1 MNREQQLA
9 DAFVDLTDTLSGD
22 VEPLTLLHRLAEHC
36 RGLTC
41 MDAAGV
47 LLANARGGLRS
58 AAVSADRREFET
70 ALQTAEGPGAEAFM
84 TGAHVHTVDI
94 GGHEPDWPRF
104 VSLARAA
111 GCSAA
116 YALPLRAGGQ
126 TVGAVHLLARAPVIP
141 DSSQSV
147 VLQALADVTATA
159 VVTWNRDLPRPYDIV
174 TRTQA
179 ALSSKALLDT
189 AAGMIAATADISPR
203 EAAGRLR
210 AYAAR
215 SHQRPTAVADRL
227 VKRQLTPQSVL
238 TETS

>member
-1 MNREQQLA
+1 ML
-9 DAFVDLTDTLSGD
+9 D
-22 VEPLTLLHRLAEHC
+22 VTGASVSLY
-36 RGLTC
+36 GG
-41 MDAAGV
+41 MDAHA
-47 LLANARGGLRS
+47 LRS

-189 AAGMIAATADISPR
+189 AAGMIAATAASLLAKPPAGSAPTPLAPTSVRPLSPIDSSN
-203 EAAGRLR
+203 GN
-210 AYAAR
+210 
-215 SHQRPTAVADRL
+215 
-227 VKRQLTPQSVL
+227 
-238 TETS
+238 